1 MRMEKRCLK
10 RVNIQDIKNGTI
22 TIPSDIIFIKN
33 WFFIESS
40 QENSF
45 QLLWQL
51 EGVGFA
57 TLEK

>member
-1 MRMEKRCLK
+1 MRIEKRCLK

-22 TIPSDIIFIKN
+22 TIPSDIIFIKD

-45 QLLWQL
+45 QLP
-51 EGVGFA
+51 
-57 TLEK
+57 